1 MTPTLAQP
9 ASGEVH
15 VNDWVYRART
25 IDGHVREGRIRAADL
40 QEANRTLV
48 RAKLIPELVRP
59 APKPRPAI
67 QIRRRPKPLSMVMFA
82 RQFSTLIDAA
92 VPLVHSLEILQELTE
107 DKVLKKTLGSV
118 IVDVQS
124 GTTLAQALT
133 KHPHVFS
140 DIFVS
145 MVEAGEQ
152 GGMLDTVLSRLAT
165 YLEKS
170 HELVAKVKTAMV
182 YPTIILVVAVLAAAV
197 MLTFVVPTF
206 QDMFASG
213 GLALPYPTQLLLDIS
228 KFVTTRWMWL
238 FGGIAAGV
246 FLIRNFYRTPA
257 GRELGD
263 RLLLRTP
270 VLGDLLHKAAIARF
284 AQSMA
289 SLLAAGSNLIDA
301 LTASARTTSNV
312 VIEKAL
318 LGTRRAIEAGEGI
331 SKPLSETALM
341 PNLVSRMVEVGE
353 TTGSLDEMFNKIATF
368 YEGEVDT
375 AVSRLMKAMEPALIV
390 VVGVILGGMVVALY
404 LPIFSALTHVDV

>member
-1 MTPTLAQP
+1 
-9 ASGEVH
+9 
-15 VNDWVYRART
+15 
-25 IDGHVREGRIRAADL
+25 
-40 QEANRTLV
+40 
-48 RAKLIPELVRP
+48 
-59 APKPRPAI
+59 
-67 QIRRRPKPLSMVMFA
+67 MVLFA

-107 DKVLKKTLGSV
+107 DKVLKKALGAV

-124 GTTLAQALT
+124 GMTLAEALR
-133 KHPHVFS
+133 KHPSVFS

-152 GGMLDTVLSRLAT
+152 GGMLDVILARLAN

-170 HELVAKVKTAMV
+170 QELVNKVKTAMV
-182 YPTIILVVAVLAAAV
+182 YPMIILVVALLAAAV
-197 MLTFVVPTF
+197 MLAFVVPTF

-213 GLALPYPTQLLLDIS
+213 GLALPYPTQVLLNIS
-228 KFVTTRWMWL
+228 DFVQRKWMWI
-238 FGGIAAGV
+238 FGGLAGGV
-246 FLIRNFYRTPA
+246 FFVRHFYRTPT

-284 AQSMA
+284 SQSMA

-301 LTASARTTSNV
+301 LVAAAATTNNV
-312 VIEKAL
+312 VIEKSL
-318 LGTRRAIEAGEGI
+318 LSTRRAIEEGEGI
-331 SKPLSETALM
+331 SKPLSETALV

-353 TTGSLDEMFNKIATF
+353 TTGHLDEMFNKIATF

-375 AVSRLMKAMEPALIV
+375 AVSRLMKALEPALIV

-404 LPIFSALTHVDV
+404 LPIFEALTTVDV